1 MISVLITLILSI
13 LLSYVNKDIILYD
26 TFLELVGSSLAMIVV
41 ISIMYTLIFKFGIEK
56 GRIGMFASIFGISA
70 MIGLFIK
77 KFDFKMSLWIIGVF
91 NRSYFVLIPVLVIIA
106 LFVSYMISKRIYMKK
121 DL

>member
-1 MISVLITLILSI
+1 
-13 LLSYVNKDIILYD
+13 
-26 TFLELVGSSLAMIVV
+26 MIVV

-106 LFVSYMISKRIYMKK
+106 LFVSYMISKCIYMKK